1 MLRKII
7 FLALVASTAA
17 YADKPATSDIL
28 KKASTTS
35 VETEETAGTILD
47 LNTSESQKVLT
58 TLKSNEDILKKV
70 AEDRVDTLDEK
81 SDVVTNYEAG
91 TPVSQG
97 NLYYY
102 YYPVAAY
109 PVNSHATDKVSAT
122 SGTSDLLS
130 SPLLF
135 ILVPLLLLLVAV
147 PVIALLSNTSTGRS
161 FSGRN
166 SDLDEKFGSFS
177 ELQTAID
184 YQLAKYMTALD
195 SENCMDRI
203 VCELGVKASNIPHKN
218 MFYSVVEWL
227 APEHGLLGYG
237 RMTILKQ
244 AASGKYTMES
254 CKKYMCNPPASI
266 QAQ

>member
-1 MLRKII
+1 MT
-7 FLALVASTAA
+7 LVNAA
-17 YADKPATSDIL
+17 P
-28 KKASTTS
+28 
-35 VETEETAGTILD
+35 
-47 LNTSESQKVLT
+47 
-58 TLKSNEDILKKV
+58 SNEEVLKKV
-70 AEDRVDTLDEK
+70 AEDRVDTLYEK

-109 PVNSHATDKVSAT
+109 PVNAQATDKVSAT

-147 PVIALLSNTSTGRS
+147 PVIALLSNTSTGRA

-166 SDLDEKFGSFS
+166 SDLDEKFGSFA

-195 SENCMDRI
+195 SEDCMDRI

-218 MFYSVVEWL
+218 MFY
-227 APEHGLLGYG
+227 
-237 RMTILKQ
+237 R
-244 AASGKYTMES
+244 
-254 CKKYMCNPPASI
+254 
-266 QAQ
+266 

>member
-1 MLRKII
+1 MMRKII

-58 TLKSNEDILKKV
+58 TLKSNEEVLKKV

-109 PVNSHATDKVSAT
+109 PVNAQATDKVSAT

-147 PVIALLSNTSTGRS
+147 PVIALLSNTSTGRA

-166 SDLDEKFGSFS
+166 SDLDEKFGSFA

-195 SENCMDRI
+195 SEDCMDRI

>member
-1 MLRKII
+1 MRKMQ
-7 FLALVASTAA
+7 VEKKNHQASK
-17 YADKPATSDIL
+17 YIQCD
-28 KKASTTS
+28 
-35 VETEETAGTILD
+35 
-47 LNTSESQKVLT
+47 Q
-58 TLKSNEDILKKV
+58 
-70 AEDRVDTLDEK
+70 
-81 SDVVTNYEAG
+81 
-91 TPVSQG
+91 
-97 NLYYY
+97 
-102 YYPVAAY
+102 
-109 PVNSHATDKVSAT
+109 ATDKVSAT

-135 ILVPLLLLLVAV
+135 ILVPLLLLSVAV
-147 PVIALLSNTSTGRS
+147 PVIALLSNTSTGRA

-166 SDLDEKFGSFS
+166 SDLDEKFGSFA

-195 SENCMDRI
+195 SEDCMDRI